1 MPKTMYTTA
10 ELAEVLGV
18 SRQTVYKRIRQPG
31 FPMVR
36 CGKQILIPIRAFEVW
51 RRDQYLRIMRG
62 ETEHEKTGGSTGR

>member
-1 MPKTMYTTA
+1 MSKTMYTTA
-10 ELAEVLGV
+10 ELAKVLGV

-31 FPMVR
+31 FPTVR

-62 ETEHEKTGGSTGR
+62 ETQHEKTGGSIGR